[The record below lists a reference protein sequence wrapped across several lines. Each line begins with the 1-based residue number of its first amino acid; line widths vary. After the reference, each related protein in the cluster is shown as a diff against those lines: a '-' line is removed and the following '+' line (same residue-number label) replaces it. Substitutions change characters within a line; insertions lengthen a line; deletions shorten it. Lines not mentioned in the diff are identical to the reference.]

1 MADDPVR
8 GAFDP
13 VGVVP
18 GTFDGARAGT
28 VTAWRVGLSLDFCD
42 RIDDRVVQVFR
53 G

>member
-1 MADDPVR
+1 MAGDVVG

-28 VTAWRVGLSLDFCD
+28 VAAWRVGLLEDFG
-42 RIDDRVVQVFR
+42 DRVDESFVQALR